1 MKEPLEEYKPAEK
14 LELKA
19 IKEEMP
25 KVFQKISCPA
35 CTAEV
40 IADNL
45 NLQQSVAKCGS
56 CNVIFS
62 IEKELESVKSKTE
75 MKQEIFRPEGIDL
88 FYYKED
94 MELTVQQHI
103 HGVDAA
109 GIIFTPLL
117 AIFTIFLFFFGKKE
131 ISPFIPIAFTM
142 SALYYIHKAFN
153 YSKNKTFIN
162 VNDKFLEIKSRPKN
176 FKKDKHFDVHDI
188 DQLYLKHATDAAGHY
203 AIFMVVNGAEG
214 QKHEKLVT
222 VNSLSKA
229 KYLEQEIERYLDIK
243 DRAVPEATV

>member
-14 LELKA
+14 LDLKG
-19 IKEEMP
+19 IKKETL
-25 KVFQKISCPA
+25 KVFQKVVCPA

-62 IEKELESVKSKTE
+62 IEKELESVKLKTE
-75 MKQEIFRPEGIDL
+75 MKQEIFRPEGVDL
-88 FYYKED
+88 FYYKDD
-94 MELTVQQHI
+94 MEITVQQHI
-103 HGVDAA
+103 HGLDAL
-109 GIIFTPLL
+109 GIIFLPIL
-117 AIFTIFLFFFGKKE
+117 ATFTTFIFFLGKKS
-131 ISPFIPIAFTM
+131 ISPFVPIVFTTL
-142 SALYYIHKAFN
+142 ALYYIYKAFN
-153 YSKNKTFIN
+153 YSKNKNFIN

-176 FKKDKHFDVHDI
+176 FKKDKKFEVYDI
-188 DQLYLKHATDAAGHY
+188 DQLYIKHATDAAGHFT
-203 AIFMVVNGAEG
+203 IFMVVNGAQG

-229 KYLEQEIERYLDIK
+229 KYLEQEIERYLNIEDK
-243 DRAVPEATV
+243 AVPEATV